1 MSSTNDRKQDEIAG
15 TNADI
20 AKEVARL
27 QQIIVSASRQE
38 FPQQSAGQLDFDA
51 SILQQKL
58 KIHTENYSELVT
70 AVDISLS
77 KIILGA
83 AREALPQSYS
93 EEELPTEPST
103 ADLLWQ
109 IDPLDGTD
117 EFAQGL
123 THFCGVSAALL
134 RKKDNGSYQ
143 AIAGII
149 YIPAQEL
156 LLCADLV
163 NSTLVIQENGFGKTN
178 TVIEKYK
185 VNETYQANQTYSANE
200 TGTAANKA
208 EPSILRGYQRAIDSN
223 QEVESYYQTLAQ
235 RLNLTAETIRCG
247 GAAHGFAALILGEI
261 NVLCFNYDYSKE
273 WDVSAAQP
281 IIEALGGF
289 VCDLTGQEISYS
301 KSYNKSKKAQ
311 DHFNRQGFIAS
322 IVFSKEQILPE
333 DIAALLLRR
342 LD

>member
-1 MSSTNDRKQDEIAG
+1 MSTNKDLAINKAINIAEEI
-15 TNADI
+15 
-20 AKEVARL
+20 ERM
-27 QQIIVSASRQE
+27 QQVLISACRQE
-38 FPQQSAGQLDFDA
+38 FPKQTAGHSDFDA
-51 SILQQKL
+51 STLKQKL
-58 KIHTENYSELVT
+58 KIHTKNYSELVT
-70 AVDISLS
+70 AVDINLS
-77 KIILGA
+77 KIILAA

-103 ADLLWQ
+103 AKLLWQ

-134 RKKDNGSYQ
+134 TKEDNGTYQ

-156 LLCADLV
+156 LLSADLT
-163 NSTLVIQENGFGKTN
+163 NSTLVIQENGIDITN
-178 TVIEKYK
+178 RVEENYR
-185 VNETYQANQTYSANE
+185 
-200 TGTAANKA
+200 ANKA
-208 EPSILRGYQRAIDSN
+208 EHSILRGYQRAIDSN

-235 RLNLTAETIRCG
+235 RLNLKAETIRCG
-247 GAAHGFAALILGEI
+247 GAAHGFAALVLGEI

-289 VCDLTGQEISYS
+289 VCDLTGQEIRYS
-301 KSYNKSKKAQ
+301 KSYNKSNKTQ
-311 DHFNRQGFIAS
+311 DQFNRQGFIAS

-333 DIAALLLRR
+333 NTAALLLRR

>member
-1 MSSTNDRKQDEIAG
+1 MSRTNDRKQGEIAG

-20 AKEVARL
+20 AKEVACL
-27 QQIIVSASRQE
+27 QQIIVRACRQE

-51 SILQQKL
+51 SNLQQKL

-70 AVDISLS
+70 AVDINLS

-83 AREALPQSYS
+83 ARESLPQSYS

-123 THFCGVSAALL
+123 SHFCGVSAALL
-134 RKKDNGSYQ
+134 SRKDNGTYQ

-156 LLCADLV
+156 LLCADLR
-163 NSTLVIQENGFGKTN
+163 NSTLVIKDYGIDITN
-178 TVIEKYK
+178 RVKESYR
-185 VNETYQANQTYSANE
+185 V
-200 TGTAANKA
+200 NKA
-208 EPSILRGYQRAIDSN
+208 EHSILRGYQRATDSN

-235 RLNLTAETIRCG
+235 RLNLEAETIRCG
-247 GAAHGFAALILGEI
+247 GAAHGFAALVLGEI

-289 VCDLTGQEISYS
+289 VCDLTGQEISY
-301 KSYNKSKKAQ
+301 NKSNKVQ

-333 DIAALLLRR
+333 DIASLLLRH

>member
-1 MSSTNDRKQDEIAG
+1 MTTNKDLAINKAINIAEEI
-15 TNADI
+15 
-20 AKEVARL
+20 ERM
-27 QQIIVSASRQE
+27 QQVLVSACLQE
-38 FPQQSAGQLDFDA
+38 FPKQTAGHSDFDA
-51 SILQQKL
+51 SALQQEL
-58 KIHTENYSELVT
+58 KIHTKNYSELVT
-70 AVDISLS
+70 AVDINLS
-77 KIILGA
+77 KIILEA

-103 ADLLWQ
+103 AKLLWQ

-134 RKKDNGSYQ
+134 TKEDNGTYQ

-156 LLCADLV
+156 LLSADLT
-163 NSTLVIQENGFGKTN
+163 NSTLVIQENGIDITN
-178 TVIEKYK
+178 RVEEHYR
-185 VNETYQANQTYSANE
+185 
-200 TGTAANKA
+200 ANKA
-208 EPSILRGYQRAIDSN
+208 EHSILRGYQRAIDSN

-235 RLNLTAETIRCG
+235 RLNLKAETIRCG
-247 GAAHGFAALILGEI
+247 GAAHGFAALVLGEI

-289 VCDLTGQEISYS
+289 VCDLTGQEIRYS
-301 KSYNKSKKAQ
+301 KSYDKSNKVQ

-333 DIAALLLRR
+333 NTAALLLRR
-342 LD
+342 LE

>member
-1 MSSTNDRKQDEIAG
+1 MSSTNDRKQGERAG
-15 TNADI
+15 TKADI
-20 AKEVARL
+20 AKEVVRL
-27 QQIIVSASRQE
+27 QQIIISACRQE
-38 FPQQSAGQLDFDA
+38 FPKQTSGHNDFDA
-51 SILQQKL
+51 STLQRKL
-58 KIHTENYSELVT
+58 KIHTKNYSELVT
-70 AVDISLS
+70 VVDIKLS
-77 KIILGA
+77 KIILAA

-103 ADLLWQ
+103 TDLLWQ

-123 THFCGVSAALL
+123 SHFCGVSAALL
-134 RKKDNGSYQ
+134 SRKDNGSYQ

-156 LLCADLV
+156 LLSADLT
-163 NSTLVIQENGFGKTN
+163 NSTLVIKENGIDITSRVKEN
-178 TVIEKYK
+178 HR
-185 VNETYQANQTYSANE
+185 
-200 TGTAANKA
+200 ANKA
-208 EPSILRGYQRAIDSN
+208 AHSILRGYQRAIESN

-235 RLNLTAETIRCG
+235 RLNLKAETISCG
-247 GAAHGFAALILGEI
+247 GAAHGFAALVLGEI

-289 VCDLTGQEISYS
+289 VCDLTGQEIG
-301 KSYNKSKKAQ
+301 YNKNNKAQ

-333 DIAALLLRR
+333 DTAALLLRR

>member
-1 MSSTNDRKQDEIAG
+1 MSSTNYQKQGERAG

-27 QQIIVSASRQE
+27 QQVIISACRQE
-38 FPQQSAGQLDFDA
+38 FPQQTSGHSDFDA
-51 SILQQKL
+51 SNLQQKL
-58 KIHTENYSELVT
+58 KIHTKNYSELVT
-70 AVDISLS
+70 AVDINLS
-77 KIILGA
+77 KIILAA

-93 EEELPTEPST
+93 EEELPIEPST
-103 ADLLWQ
+103 AKLLWQ

-134 RKKDNGSYQ
+134 SKKDNGTYQ

-149 YIPAQEL
+149 YIPAKEL
-156 LLCADLV
+156 LLSADLTK
-163 NSTLVIQENGFGKTN
+163 STLVIQENGIDITN
-178 TVIEKYK
+178 RVKENYR
-185 VNETYQANQTYSANE
+185 
-200 TGTAANKA
+200 ANKA
-208 EPSILRGYQRAIDSN
+208 EHSILRGYQRAIDSN
-223 QEVESYYQTLAQ
+223 PEVESYYQTLAQ
-235 RLNLTAETIRCG
+235 RLNLKAETIRCG
-247 GAAHGFAALILGEI
+247 GAAHGFAALVLGEI

-289 VCDLTGQEISYS
+289 VCDLTGQEIRYS
-301 KSYNKSKKAQ
+301 KSYNKSNKTQ
-311 DHFNRQGFIAS
+311 DQFNRQGFIAS

-333 DIAALLLRR
+333 NTAALLLRR

>member
-1 MSSTNDRKQDEIAG
+1 MSSTNDRKQGERAG
-15 TNADI
+15 TKADI
-20 AKEVARL
+20 AKEVVRL
-27 QQIIVSASRQE
+27 QQIIVSACRQE
-38 FPQQSAGQLDFDA
+38 FPKQTAGHNDFDT
-51 SILQQKL
+51 STLQRKL

-70 AVDISLS
+70 VVDIKLS
-77 KIILGA
+77 KIILAA

-103 ADLLWQ
+103 TDLLWQ

-123 THFCGVSAALL
+123 SHFCGVSAALL
-134 RKKDNGSYQ
+134 SRKDNGSYQ

-156 LLCADLV
+156 LLSADLT
-163 NSTLVIQENGFGKTN
+163 NSTLVIKENGIDITN
-178 TVIEKYK
+178 RVKE
-185 VNETYQANQTYSANE
+185 NHR
-200 TGTAANKA
+200 ANKV

-235 RLNLTAETIRCG
+235 RLNLKAETISCG
-247 GAAHGFAALILGEI
+247 GAAHGFAALVLGEI

-289 VCDLTGQEISYS
+289 VCDLTGQEIG
-301 KSYNKSKKAQ
+301 YNKNNKAQ

-322 IVFSKEQILPE
+322 MVFSKEQILPE
-333 DIAALLLRR
+333 DTAALLLRR

>member
-1 MSSTNDRKQDEIAG
+1 MSTNKDLAINKAINIAEEI
-15 TNADI
+15 
-20 AKEVARL
+20 ERM
-27 QQIIVSASRQE
+27 QQVLISACRQE
-38 FPQQSAGQLDFDA
+38 FPKQTAGHSDFDA
-51 SILQQKL
+51 STLKQKL
-58 KIHTENYSELVT
+58 KIHTKNYSELVT
-70 AVDISLS
+70 AVDINLS
-77 KIILGA
+77 KIILAA

-93 EEELPTEPST
+93 EEELPIEPST
-103 ADLLWQ
+103 AKLLWQ

-123 THFCGVSAALL
+123 THFCGGSAALL
-134 RKKDNGSYQ
+134 SKKDNGTYQ

-156 LLCADLV
+156 LLSADLT
-163 NSTLVIQENGFGKTN
+163 NSTLVIQENGIDITN
-178 TVIEKYK
+178 RVEENYR
-185 VNETYQANQTYSANE
+185 
-200 TGTAANKA
+200 ANKA
-208 EPSILRGYQRAIDSN
+208 EHSILRGYQRAIDSN

-235 RLNLTAETIRCG
+235 RLNLKAETIRCG
-247 GAAHGFAALILGEI
+247 GAAHGFAALVLGEI

-289 VCDLTGQEISYS
+289 VCDLTGQEIRYN
-301 KSYNKSKKAQ
+301 KSYNKSNKTQ
-311 DHFNRQGFIAS
+311 DQVNRQGFIAS

-333 DIAALLLRR
+333 NTAALLLRR

>member
-1 MSSTNDRKQDEIAG
+1 MSSTNDRKQGERAG
-15 TNADI
+15 TKADI
-20 AKEVARL
+20 AKEVVRL
-27 QQIIVSASRQE
+27 QQIIISACRQE
-38 FPQQSAGQLDFDA
+38 FPKQTAGHNDFDA
-51 SILQQKL
+51 STLQQKL

-70 AVDISLS
+70 VVDIKLS
-77 KIILGA
+77 KIILAA
-83 AREALPQSYS
+83 AREALPHSYS

-103 ADLLWQ
+103 TDLLWQ

-123 THFCGVSAALL
+123 SHFCGVSAALL
-134 RKKDNGSYQ
+134 SRKDNGSYQ

-156 LLCADLV
+156 LLSADLT
-163 NSTLVIQENGFGKTN
+163 NSTLAIKENGIDITSRVKEN
-178 TVIEKYK
+178 HR
-185 VNETYQANQTYSANE
+185 
-200 TGTAANKA
+200 ANKV

-235 RLNLTAETIRCG
+235 RLNLKAETISCG
-247 GAAHGFAALILGEI
+247 GAAHGFAALVLGEI

-289 VCDLTGQEISYS
+289 VCDLTGQEIG
-301 KSYNKSKKAQ
+301 YNKNNKAQ

-333 DIAALLLRR
+333 DTAALLLRR

>member
-1 MSSTNDRKQDEIAG
+1 MSSTNDRKQGERAG
-15 TNADI
+15 TKADI
-20 AKEVARL
+20 AKEVVRL
-27 QQIIVSASRQE
+27 QQIIISACRHE
-38 FPQQSAGQLDFDA
+38 FPKQTAGHNDFDT
-51 SILQQKL
+51 STLQRKL

-70 AVDISLS
+70 VVDIKLS
-77 KIILGA
+77 KIILAA
-83 AREALPQSYS
+83 AREALPHSYS

-103 ADLLWQ
+103 TDLLWQ

-123 THFCGVSAALL
+123 SHFCGVSAALL
-134 RKKDNGSYQ
+134 SRKDNGSYQ

-156 LLCADLV
+156 LLSADLT
-163 NSTLVIQENGFGKTN
+163 NSTLVIKENG
-178 TVIEKYK
+178 IDIASR
-185 VNETYQANQTYSANE
+185 VNEAYIRNKKHRANE
-200 TGTAANKA
+200 MSTASHKV
-208 EPSILRGYQRAIDSN
+208 EPSILRGYQRAIDGN

-235 RLNLTAETIRCG
+235 QLNLKAETISCG
-247 GAAHGFAALILGEI
+247 GAAHGFAALVLGEI

-289 VCDLTGQEISYS
+289 VCDLTGQEIG
-301 KSYNKSKKAQ
+301 YNKNNKAQ

-333 DIAALLLRR
+333 DAAALLLRR

>member
-1 MSSTNDRKQDEIAG
+1 MSTNKDLAINKAINIAEEI
-15 TNADI
+15 
-20 AKEVARL
+20 ERM
-27 QQIIVSASRQE
+27 QQVLISACRQE
-38 FPQQSAGQLDFDA
+38 FPKQTAGHSDFDA
-51 SILQQKL
+51 STLKQKL
-58 KIHTENYSELVT
+58 KIHTKNYSELVT
-70 AVDISLS
+70 AVDINLS
-77 KIILGA
+77 KIILAA

-93 EEELPTEPST
+93 EEELPIEPST
-103 ADLLWQ
+103 AKLLWQ

-123 THFCGVSAALL
+123 THFCGGSAALL
-134 RKKDNGSYQ
+134 SKKDNGTYQ

-156 LLCADLV
+156 LLSADLT
-163 NSTLVIQENGFGKTN
+163 NSTLVIQENGIDITN
-178 TVIEKYK
+178 RVEENYR
-185 VNETYQANQTYSANE
+185 
-200 TGTAANKA
+200 ANKA
-208 EPSILRGYQRAIDSN
+208 EHSILRGYQRAIDSN

-235 RLNLTAETIRCG
+235 RLNLKAETIRCG
-247 GAAHGFAALILGEI
+247 GAAHGFAALVLGEI

-289 VCDLTGQEISYS
+289 VCDLTGQEIRYN
-301 KSYNKSKKAQ
+301 KSYNKSNKTQ
-311 DHFNRQGFIAS
+311 DQFNRQGFIAS

-333 DIAALLLRR
+333 NTAALLLRR

>member
-1 MSSTNDRKQDEIAG
+1 MSSTNDRKQGERAG

-20 AKEVARL
+20 AKEVVRL
-27 QQIIVSASRQE
+27 QQIIISACRQE
-38 FPQQSAGQLDFDA
+38 FPKQTAGHSDFDA
-51 SILQQKL
+51 STLKQKL
-58 KIHTENYSELVT
+58 KIHTKNYSELVT
-70 AVDISLS
+70 VVDINLS
-77 KIILGA
+77 KIILAA

-103 ADLLWQ
+103 AKLLWQ

-134 RKKDNGSYQ
+134 TKEDNGTYQ

-156 LLCADLV
+156 LLSADLT
-163 NSTLVIQENGFGKTN
+163 NSTLVIQENGIDITN
-178 TVIEKYK
+178 RVEENYR
-185 VNETYQANQTYSANE
+185 
-200 TGTAANKA
+200 ANKA
-208 EPSILRGYQRAIDSN
+208 EHSILRGYQRAIDSN

-235 RLNLTAETIRCG
+235 RLNLKAETIRCG
-247 GAAHGFAALILGEI
+247 GAAHGFAALVLGEI

-289 VCDLTGQEISYS
+289 VCDLTGQEIRYN
-301 KSYNKSKKAQ
+301 KSYNKSNKTQ
-311 DHFNRQGFIAS
+311 DQFNRQGFIAS

-333 DIAALLLRR
+333 NTAALLLRR

>member
-1 MSSTNDRKQDEIAG
+1 MSSTNDRKQGERAG
-15 TNADI
+15 TKADI
-20 AKEVARL
+20 AKEVVRL
-27 QQIIVSASRQE
+27 QQIIISACRQE
-38 FPQQSAGQLDFDA
+38 FPKQTAGHNDFDT
-51 SILQQKL
+51 STLQRKL

-70 AVDISLS
+70 VVDIKLS
-77 KIILGA
+77 KIILAA
-83 AREALPQSYS
+83 AREALPHSYS

-103 ADLLWQ
+103 TDLLWQ

-123 THFCGVSAALL
+123 SHFCGVSAALL
-134 RKKDNGSYQ
+134 SRKDNGSYQ
-143 AIAGII
+143 AISGII

-156 LLCADLV
+156 LLSADLT
-163 NSTLVIQENGFGKTN
+163 NSTLAIKENGIDITSRVKEN
-178 TVIEKYK
+178 HR
-185 VNETYQANQTYSANE
+185 
-200 TGTAANKA
+200 ANKA
-208 EPSILRGYQRAIDSN
+208 AHSILRGYQRAIDSN

-235 RLNLTAETIRCG
+235 RLNLKAETISCG
-247 GAAHGFAALILGEI
+247 GAAHGFAALVLGEI

-289 VCDLTGQEISYS
+289 VCDLTGQEIG
-301 KSYNKSKKAQ
+301 YNKNNKAQ

-322 IVFSKEQILPE
+322 IAFSKEQILPK
-333 DIAALLLRR
+333 DTAALLLRR

>member
-1 MSSTNDRKQDEIAG
+1 M
-15 TNADI
+15 
-20 AKEVARL
+20 
-27 QQIIVSASRQE
+27 
-38 FPQQSAGQLDFDA
+38 
-51 SILQQKL
+51 QQKL

-70 AVDISLS
+70 VVDIKLS
-77 KIILGA
+77 KIILAA

-103 ADLLWQ
+103 TDLLWQ

-123 THFCGVSAALL
+123 SHFCGVSAALL
-134 RKKDNGSYQ
+134 SRKDNGSYQ

-156 LLCADLV
+156 LLSADLT
-163 NSTLVIQENGFGKTN
+163 NSTLVIKENGIDITSRVKENHGTN
-178 TVIEKYK
+178 K
-185 VNETYQANQTYSANE
+185 V
-200 TGTAANKA
+200 
-208 EPSILRGYQRAIDSN
+208 EPSILRGYQRAIDGN

-235 RLNLTAETIRCG
+235 RLNLKAETISCG
-247 GAAHGFAALILGEI
+247 GAAHGFAALVLGEI

-289 VCDLTGQEISYS
+289 VCDLTGQEIG
-301 KSYNKSKKAQ
+301 YNKNNKAQ

-333 DIAALLLRR
+333 DAAALLLRR

>member
-1 MSSTNDRKQDEIAG
+1 MSTNKDLAINKAINIAEEI
-15 TNADI
+15 
-20 AKEVARL
+20 ERM
-27 QQIIVSASRQE
+27 QQVLISACRQE
-38 FPQQSAGQLDFDA
+38 FPKQTAGHSDFDA
-51 SILQQKL
+51 STLKQKL
-58 KIHTENYSELVT
+58 KIHTKNYSELVT
-70 AVDISLS
+70 AVDINLS
-77 KIILGA
+77 KIILAA

-93 EEELPTEPST
+93 EEELPIEPST
-103 ADLLWQ
+103 AKLLWQ

-123 THFCGVSAALL
+123 THFCGGSAALL
-134 RKKDNGSYQ
+134 SKKDNGTYQ

-156 LLCADLV
+156 LLSADLT
-163 NSTLVIQENGFGKTN
+163 NSTLVIQENGIDITN
-178 TVIEKYK
+178 RVEENYR
-185 VNETYQANQTYSANE
+185 
-200 TGTAANKA
+200 ANKA
-208 EPSILRGYQRAIDSN
+208 EHSILRGYQRAIDSN

-235 RLNLTAETIRCG
+235 RLNLKAETIRCG
-247 GAAHGFAALILGEI
+247 GAAHGFAALVLGEI

-289 VCDLTGQEISYS
+289 VCDLTGQEIRYS
-301 KSYNKSKKAQ
+301 KSYNKSNKTQ
-311 DHFNRQGFIAS
+311 DQFNRQGFIAS

-333 DIAALLLRR
+333 NTAALLLRR

>member
-1 MSSTNDRKQDEIAG
+1 MSSTNDRKQGERAG
-15 TNADI
+15 TKADI
-20 AKEVARL
+20 AKEVVRL
-27 QQIIVSASRQE
+27 QQIIISACRQE
-38 FPQQSAGQLDFDA
+38 FPKQTAGHNDFDA
-51 SILQQKL
+51 STLQQKL

-70 AVDISLS
+70 VVDIKLS
-77 KIILGA
+77 KIILAA
-83 AREALPQSYS
+83 AREALPHSYS

-103 ADLLWQ
+103 TDLLWQ

-123 THFCGVSAALL
+123 SHFCGVSAALL
-134 RKKDNGSYQ
+134 SRKDNGSYQ

-156 LLCADLV
+156 LLSADLT
-163 NSTLVIQENGFGKTN
+163 NSTLAIKENGIDITSRVKEN
-178 TVIEKYK
+178 HR
-185 VNETYQANQTYSANE
+185 
-200 TGTAANKA
+200 ANKA
-208 EPSILRGYQRAIDSN
+208 AHSILRGYQRAIDSN

-235 RLNLTAETIRCG
+235 RLNLKAETISCG
-247 GAAHGFAALILGEI
+247 GAAHGFAALVLGEI

-289 VCDLTGQEISYS
+289 VCDLTGQEIG
-301 KSYNKSKKAQ
+301 YNKNNKAQ

-322 IVFSKEQILPE
+322 MVFSKEQILPE
-333 DIAALLLRR
+333 DTAALLLRR

>member
-1 MSSTNDRKQDEIAG
+1 MSSTNDRKQDDIAC

-20 AKEVARL
+20 AKEFARL
-27 QQIIVSASRQE
+27 QQIIVSACRQE
-38 FPQQSAGQLDFDA
+38 FPKQTAGHSDFDA
-51 SILQQKL
+51 STLQQKL
-58 KIHTENYSELVT
+58 KLHTNNYSELVT
-70 AVDISLS
+70 AVDINLS
-77 KIILGA
+77 RIILAA
-83 AREALPQSYS
+83 AREALQQSYS

-134 RKKDNGSYQ
+134 RRKENGSYQ

-156 LLCADLV
+156 LLCADLL
-163 NSTLVIQENGFGKTN
+163 NSTLVIQENGINIT
-178 TVIEKYK
+178 TRVE
-185 VNETYQANQTYSANE
+185 ETYKATETQIANKKNRANE
-200 TGTAANKA
+200 TGTAAN
-208 EPSILRGYQRAIDSN
+208 EGEQSILRGYQRAIDSN

-235 RLNLTAETIRCG
+235 KLNLKAETIHCG
-247 GAAHGFAALILGEI
+247 GAAHGFAALVLGKI

-273 WDVSAAQP
+273 WDVAAAQP

-333 DIAALLLRR
+333 DIDALLLRR

>member
-1 MSSTNDRKQDEIAG
+1 MTTNKDLAINKAINNAINIAEEI
-15 TNADI
+15 
-20 AKEVARL
+20 ERM
-27 QQIIVSASRQE
+27 QQVLVSACRQE
-38 FPQQSAGQLDFDA
+38 FPKQTAGHSEFNASA
-51 SILQQKL
+51 LQQKL

-70 AVDISLS
+70 AVDINLS
-77 KIILGA
+77 KIILAA
-83 AREALPQSYS
+83 ARESLPQSYS
-93 EEELPTEPST
+93 EEELPTEPCT

-134 RKKDNGSYQ
+134 RRKDNGTYQ

-149 YIPAQEL
+149 HIPAQDL
-156 LLCADLV
+156 LLCADLL
-163 NSTLVIQENGFGKTN
+163 NSTLVIQDNGIDIRNRVKESYR
-178 TVIEKYK
+178 V
-185 VNETYQANQTYSANE
+185 
-200 TGTAANKA
+200 NKA
-208 EPSILRGYQRAIDSN
+208 EHSILRGYQRATDSN

-235 RLNLTAETIRCG
+235 RLNLEAETIRCG
-247 GAAHGFAALILGEI
+247 GAAHGFAALVLGEI

-289 VCDLTGQEISYS
+289 VCDLTGQEISY
-301 KSYNKSKKAQ
+301 NKSNKVQ
-311 DHFNRQGFIAS
+311 DQFNRQGFIAS

-333 DIAALLLRR
+333 DTAALLLRR

>member
-1 MSSTNDRKQDEIAG
+1 MSSTNDRKQGERAG
-15 TNADI
+15 TKADI
-20 AKEVARL
+20 AKEVVRL
-27 QQIIVSASRQE
+27 QQIIVSACRQE
-38 FPQQSAGQLDFDA
+38 FPKQTAGHNDFDT
-51 SILQQKL
+51 STLQRKL

-70 AVDISLS
+70 VVDIKLS
-77 KIILGA
+77 KIILAA
-83 AREALPQSYS
+83 AREALPHSYS

-103 ADLLWQ
+103 TDLLWQ

-123 THFCGVSAALL
+123 SHFCGVSAALL
-134 RKKDNGSYQ
+134 SRKDNGSYQ

-156 LLCADLV
+156 LLSADLT
-163 NSTLVIQENGFGKTN
+163 NSTLAIKENGIDITSRVKEN
-178 TVIEKYK
+178 HR
-185 VNETYQANQTYSANE
+185 
-200 TGTAANKA
+200 ANKA
-208 EPSILRGYQRAIDSN
+208 AHSILRGYQRAIDSN

-235 RLNLTAETIRCG
+235 RLNLKAETISCG
-247 GAAHGFAALILGEI
+247 GAAHGFAALVLGEI

-289 VCDLTGQEISYS
+289 VCDLTGQEIG
-301 KSYNKSKKAQ
+301 YNKNNKAQ

-333 DIAALLLRR
+333 DTAALLLRR

>member
-1 MSSTNDRKQDEIAG
+1 MLFRS
-15 TNADI
+15 
-20 AKEVARL
+20 
-27 QQIIVSASRQE
+27 
-38 FPQQSAGQLDFDA
+38 
-51 SILQQKL
+51 
-58 KIHTENYSELVT
+58 
-70 AVDISLS
+70 
-77 KIILGA
+77 
-83 AREALPQSYS
+83 
-93 EEELPTEPST
+93 
-103 ADLLWQ
+103 
-109 IDPLDGTD
+109 DPLDGTD

-123 THFCGVSAALL
+123 SHFCGVSAALL
-134 RKKDNGSYQ
+134 SRKDNGSYQ

-156 LLCADLV
+156 LLSADLT
-163 NSTLVIQENGFGKTN
+163 NSTLVIKENGIDITN
-178 TVIEKYK
+178 RVKE
-185 VNETYQANQTYSANE
+185 NHR
-200 TGTAANKA
+200 ANKV

-235 RLNLTAETIRCG
+235 RLNLKAETISCG
-247 GAAHGFAALILGEI
+247 GAAHGFAALVLGEI

-289 VCDLTGQEISYS
+289 VCDLTGQEIG
-301 KSYNKSKKAQ
+301 YNKNNKAQ

-333 DIAALLLRR
+333 DTAALLLRR